1 MSGAVYVQREPI
13 DVIKRSA
20 KALLVPYLITIVVC
34 VLMAFVFGNMEQ
46 VHAYCKGLLFP
57 DGIRGDNLVFA
68 GWPSVEAMW
77 FFPAMF
83 CCRSFYSIIMK
94 YASKYTVVLCAS
106 IQLVSVLIG
115 RFLFNLPFGI
125 LVGCSV
131 LFFFAIGRMLTKFA
145 GGGLFE
151 SRKLLLLV
159 FLNLWILMIW
169 KSHFSVMYFHYN
181 AESYLVDAFVAIG
194 ATWVV
199 YRIAKYIDNCRL
211 LNLIGRE
218 TLLILCCHEIIRQL
232 ISDLAFNGICFGV
245 YRGAVVL
252 IMGTILLSGI
262 AIAVKQVIVKY
273 RIKQN

>member
-1 MSGAVYVQREPI
+1 M
-13 DVIKRSA
+13 
-20 KALLVPYLITIVVC
+20 C
-34 VLMAFVFGNMEQ
+34 VNSIGQCADWT
-46 VHAYCKGLLFP
+46 FP
-57 DGIRGDNLVFA
+57 
-68 GWPSVEAMW
+68 
-77 FFPAMF
+77 
-83 CCRSFYSIIMK
+83 
-94 YASKYTVVLCAS
+94 
-106 IQLVSVLIG
+106 IQLTFRNFS
-115 RFLFNLPFGI
+115 
-125 LVGCSV
+125 
-131 LFFFAIGRMLTKFA
+131 
-145 GGGLFE
+145 GLFGVVFLCNRSNANE
-151 SRKLLLLV
+151 VCRGAIRKSKV
-159 FLNLWILMIW
+159 AIISILNLWILMIW

-232 ISDLAFNGICFGV
+232 ISDLAFNGIRFGI

-262 AIAVKQVIVKY
+262 AIALKQVIVKY